1 MNSKNNQETSNNPP
15 KKINLNFQ
23 IKLTFNNNSGEEITP
38 ENIKIDVNN
47 ASINHPSE
55 ISFSNLNIGGDRGD
69 YTITSFDPNNK
80 TEASTSKLNQRATK
94 MNDSDESESICSGQD
109 TDGDSMSEHSIPN
122 YSLVKKNLEEE
133 KKLDESKENVE
144 FIN

>member
-23 IKLTFNNNSGEEITP
+23 IKLTFNNNSGEELTP

-47 ASINHPSE
+47 ASINQPSE
-55 ISFSNLNIGGDRGD
+55 ISFSNLNIGGDRDD
-69 YTITSFDPNNK
+69 YTSTNFDPNSK

-94 MNDSDESESICSGQD
+94 INDSDESESICSGQD

-144 FIN
+144 LIN

>member
-1 MNSKNNQETSNNPP
+1 MNSKNSQETSSNPP

-47 ASINHPSE
+47 ASINQ
-55 ISFSNLNIGGDRGD
+55 ISFSNLNIDGDRGD
-69 YTITSFDPNNK
+69 YTIANFDPNNK

-109 TDGDSMSEHSIPN
+109 TDGDSMSEHSIPS

-144 FIN
+144 LIN